1 MALNLATSFRGE
13 PRGSFGRGHQAS
25 AVDVEDQALLHHE
38 ACLIARLRSWLCWP
52 SQLLAR
58 AVLLTRR
65 GFSRRQVWWS
75 PPAASRRAP
84 SGASS
89 LSSSQSIRSRAI
101 ARWIGPLRASGLQ
114 ARVNSQLRK
123 DVLHVPSHRL
133 GRESQLRSHLIA
145 STPDDEKLEHSL
157 LLLGQVLRCGGNEGR
172 PTGRC

>member
-13 PRGSFGRGHQAS
+13 PRGIVRPRSPGECRRRRGSSVAS
-25 AVDVEDQALLHHE
+25 SRGVSYRPIAVM
-38 ACLIARLRSWLCWP
+38 
-52 SQLLAR
+52 
-58 AVLLTRR
+58 AVLAVTTPGACRAAHRR

-84 SGASS
+84 PGASS